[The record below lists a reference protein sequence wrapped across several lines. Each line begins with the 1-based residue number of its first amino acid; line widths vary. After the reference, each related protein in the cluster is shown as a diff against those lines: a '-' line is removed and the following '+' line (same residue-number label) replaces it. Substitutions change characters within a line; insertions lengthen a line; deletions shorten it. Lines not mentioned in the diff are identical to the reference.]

1 MVLTADLLQAVAAH
15 LAQIERINPGAR
27 LSQAVVAGGLVYLAG
42 QVADDT
48 SKDVTSQTKQVL
60 EKIDHLLGTAG
71 TDKTRLLTVTIY
83 LADIADFARMNA
95 VWDRWVPAEA
105 LPARATVESKLAT
118 PAYRVEMQAIAAL
131 RE

>member
-1 MVLTADLLQAVAAH
+1 M
-15 LAQIERINPGAR
+15 QIERINPGAR

-48 SKDVTSQTKQVL
+48 SKDVTSQTEQVL

-95 VWDRWVPAEA
+95 VWDHWVPADA
-105 LPARATVESKLAT
+105 RPARATVESKLAT